1 MLGLLPLL
9 LIISNIVTKP
19 LRKLN
24 EAINDVSEGNFDQ
37 QVEVL
42 THDEVGEVAECF
54 NRMVL
59 AIKELIDKNYVIT
72 LQEKESE
79 LAALQAQIN
88 PHFYIIPWILCT
100 GRRWSRIMKKLRKV
114 SWRFRSFSVW
124 C

>member
-42 THDEVGEVAECF
+42 THDEVG
-54 NRMVL
+54 
-59 AIKELIDKNYVIT
+59 
-72 LQEKESE
+72 
-79 LAALQAQIN
+79 
-88 PHFYIIPWILCT
+88 
-100 GRRWSRIMKKLRKV
+100 KLRNVLTGWYLPSKN
-114 SWRFRSFSVW
+114 
-124 C
+124 